1 VLILSV
7 LEHGL
12 QIVAI
17 FLRLLSDRVEAILEN
32 FITGDYSQVSW
43 GLDTF
48 HNLLVFLLVIV
59 AILRELL
66 LHRFAICVVDS
77 E

>member
-1 VLILSV
+1 MLILSV
-7 LEHGL
+7 LKHGL

-17 FLRLLSDRVEAILEN
+17 FLRLLSDRVEAIFEN
-32 FITGDYSQVSW
+32 FIAGDYSQVSW
-43 GLDTF
+43 GLNTF
-48 HNLLVFLLVIV
+48 HHNLLVLLVV

-66 LHRFAICVVDS
+66 LYRFAICVVDC